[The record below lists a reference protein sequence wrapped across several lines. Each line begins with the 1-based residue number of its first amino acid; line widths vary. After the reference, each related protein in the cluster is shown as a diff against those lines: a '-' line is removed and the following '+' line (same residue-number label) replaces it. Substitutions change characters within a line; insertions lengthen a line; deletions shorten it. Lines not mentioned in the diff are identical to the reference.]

1 MDGKRG
7 KKNREVMAAVREG
20 YRLLFWFKVCDTQL
34 ESFFFFLFVPATHFI
49 RKDGWR
55 GRLGE
60 RERLVICFGEGEG
73 R

>member
-1 MDGKRG
+1 MS
-7 KKNREVMAAVREG
+7 AVQEG

-34 ESFFFFLFVPATHFI
+34 ESFFFVLFLRRTHFI

-55 GRLGE
+55 GRRGE
-60 RERLVICFGEGEG
+60 RERLVNCVGEGEG